1 VNNPKFQIAPEFMRR
16 HFMPDDRLCVAMI
29 RRKESGVAEV
39 KQEFMTARE
48 AVSER
53 MQAHLRGANVSG
65 ADIYV
70 SANTLRDGS
79 TTRTKADIAEVRH
92 LYLDVDSGGRKAVEA
107 ILAADGMPRP
117 HTIVETSPD
126 RHQLF
131 WQVEQFKLAEA
142 EQWMKGIARQHGA
155 DPAATDASRF
165 LRVPGFR
172 NCKYQEPHYV
182 RDVTERF
189 GARGEKVY
197 QPEDFPVPVA
207 DRQPLQDAPQF
218 GDRVSAQRTGS
229 IIGKCNENDYA
240 FACRALERGWNET
253 VIAQRIANHRRDDG
267 KHPNLQNYAERTVKA
282 AKRKVATQPSVSR
295 PQYTGSDR
303 SR

>member
-1 VNNPKFQIAPEFMRR
+1 MNNPKFQIAPEFIKR
-16 HFMPDDRLCVAMI
+16 HFLPEDRLCVAMI
-29 RRKESGVAEV
+29 KRKESGIAEV

-48 AVSER
+48 AVSDR

-70 SANTLRDGS
+70 SANTLRDGA
-79 TTRTKADIAEVRH
+79 TTRTKADISEVRH

-117 HTIVETSPD
+117 HTIVETSPG

-131 WQVEQFKLAEA
+131 WQVEGFKLEQA
-142 EQWMKGIARQHGA
+142 EQWMRGISRQYEA
-155 DPAATDASRF
+155 DPAATDAARF

-172 NCKYQEPHYV
+172 NCKYTEPHYV

-197 QPEDFPVPVA
+197 QPEDFPVPVS
-207 DRQPLQDAPQF
+207 DCQPVQGAPQF

-229 IIGKCNENDYA
+229 ITGKCNENDYA
-240 FACRALERGWNET
+240 FACRALERGWNRD
-253 VIAQRIANHRRDDG
+253 VVAQKIAEYRTPDG
-267 KHPNLQNYAERTVKA
+267 KHPNPKDYAERTVKA
-282 AKRKVATQPSVSR
+282 AWRKVATQPSVSR
-295 PQYTGSDR
+295 PQHNGSDR